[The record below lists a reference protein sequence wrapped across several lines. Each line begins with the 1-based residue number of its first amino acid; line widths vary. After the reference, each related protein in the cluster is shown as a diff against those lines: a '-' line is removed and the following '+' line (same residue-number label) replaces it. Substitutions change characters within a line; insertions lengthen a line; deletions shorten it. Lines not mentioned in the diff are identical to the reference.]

1 MPFSEEDWEATP
13 IAVRHFIIERE
24 KASIEDKKTMAE
36 LSKRIEELERQIEEL
51 LNRDSSNSDQPPSSD
66 GPYRKPRASRE
77 KEKSSYWSPPKSIIF
92 IRNSASVVVVSL
104 KTFNIIIHTNI
115 LSFP

>member
-77 KEKSSYWSPPKSIIF
+77 KEKKPQAVIGAHRRASY
-92 IRNSASVVVVSL
+92 
-104 KTFNIIIHTNI
+104 
-115 LSFP
+115 LSGTVQVWLL